1 MLHTGP
7 LNMTDRALTGFCFIS
22 NFTFFSPNNHKNPNS
37 AAPFFSTIKTP
48 KCHTA
53 ITFLPAQLTSVNLI
67 AAFPPFFPPTLPHSI
82 KRRAKSSS
90 ATLHFE
96 AAWRGRVQRL
106 NRSSLHTPTPALAS
120 PSCGT
125 GVSLK
130 QLNSTPRTKAGGWRR
145 GEKKRKNTPN
155 CSPLRSADRP
165 EHSLLL
171 YLSRRI
177 FPPVTA
183 GRGLGASSQAPLL
196 WQ

>member
-7 LNMTDRALTGFCFIS
+7 LNMTDGALTTFCFIS
-22 NFTFFSPNNHKNPNS
+22 NFTFFSPTTIRIQTALWLFSDNKDPEVSHSYHISPG
-37 AAPFFSTIKTP
+37 AANKRQLNCCFSSI
-48 KCHTA
+48 
-53 ITFLPAQLTSVNLI
+53 
-67 AAFPPFFPPTLPHSI
+67 FPPTLPHSI

-90 ATLHFE
+90 AALRFE

-130 QLNSTPRTKAGGWRR
+130 QLNSTPRTKAGGRR

-155 CSPLRSADRP
+155 CSPLRSDDRP

-171 YLSRRI
+171 YLSGRI
-177 FPPVTA
+177 FPLVTA